1 MSEIER
7 KPYMENEI
15 KYLAFFQMLFDLNN
29 KELMIRINFISNSDI
44 NEFFENEKNNFVKEL
59 KKIGIENIMLKKRIL
74 IKKFDDII
82 YCIKLSYRD
91 FRAGFNKV
99 ELWYEN
105 LNIKISSNS
114 DYIYILEASNEVSG
128 EIKKIAEKNM
138 VYIKRV
144 RTLL

>member
-29 KELMIRINFISNSDI
+29 QELMIRINFISNSDI
-44 NEFFENEKNNFVKEL
+44 NEFFENEKNSFVEEL

-82 YCIKLSYRD
+82 YCIKLNYRD

-105 LNIKISSNS
+105 LNLKISSNS
-114 DYIYILEASNEVSG
+114 DYIYILETFNEVSG
-128 EIKKIAEKNM
+128 EIKEITEKNM
-138 VYIKRV
+138 IYIKRV
-144 RTLL
+144 RTL